1 MSDQIRRQPMK
12 LEYSKEAD
20 ALYVYFREV
29 EVTKSK
35 EVEEGVVVDLDKEG
49 HIVDIEVLDAS
60 KRLTAK
66 ELVNVNIENLP
77 IETR

>member
-1 MSDQIRRQPMK
+1 MK